1 LNPVVDFPDTIVAL
15 SSGRLPAGVAVVRIS
30 GSETRFVIE
39 TIVGKVPEPRRA
51 TYATLRMRSGAKI
64 DSGLLLFFP
73 GPRSFT
79 GEDCAEFQ
87 IHGGKAAVA
96 ALLDTMSALPGVR
109 HAEAGEFTRR
119 AFLNG
124 KLDLVETEALADLI
138 AAETEAQRRLAVLNA
153 GGAQSQLYANW
164 RQRLI
169 HARAMIEAEL
179 DFADE
184 SDVPGSVAAAVW
196 TDVDKLLDE
205 IGDHIRGYHR
215 AEIIRDGY
223 DVVIIGAPNAG
234 KSSLLN
240 ALARRDVAI
249 VSDEPGTT
257 RDLLELSLD
266 LHGIKVRLTDTA
278 GIRESAGKVEA
289 IGIERAMRRAETAD
303 LVLLLSDLSQE
314 PGAKLPSSPIPD
326 VIHIA
331 TKCDLLGAATHQPAA
346 GTAYPVREPVALY
359 TGDGLNDVSPPTFR
373 VSSVTGEGIAEL
385 LDLLA
390 RKAAEA
396 AGASGDVLPSR
407 LRHVELLRETQ
418 DHLRSALGDDGR
430 GLELRADDL
439 RQAANRLGRISGAV
453 DVEDLLDIIFSQ
465 FCIGK

>member
-1 LNPVVDFPDTIVAL
+1 VTSIDFPDTIVAL

-30 GSETRFVIE
+30 GKLTRFVLE
-39 TIVGKVPEPRRA
+39 TILGRVTEPRVA
-51 TYATLRMRSGAKI
+51 TYTTIRTPAGAKI
-64 DSGLLLFFP
+64 DSGLTLFFP
-73 GPRSFT
+73 GPHSFT

-96 ALLDTMSALPGVR
+96 ALLSTLTYLPRVR

-138 AAETEAQRRLAVLNA
+138 SAETEAQRRLAVLNVD
-153 GGAQSQLYANW
+153 GAQSKLYAGW

-184 SDVPGSVAAAVW
+184 SDVPGSVAEAVW
-196 TDVDKLLDE
+196 MDMGKLLGQ
-205 IGDHIRGYHR
+205 IRDHIDGYHR

-223 DVVIIGAPNAG
+223 DVVIVGAPNAG

-240 ALARRDVAI
+240 ALARRDAVI

-257 RDLLELSLD
+257 RDLVELSLD
-266 LHGIKVRLTDTA
+266 LNGIKIRLTDTA
-278 GIRESAGKVEA
+278 GIREGAGKVEA
-289 IGIERAMRRAETAD
+289 IGIGRAMRRAEAAD
-303 LVLLLSDLSQE
+303 LVLVLSDLSVPAVADFPE
-314 PGAKLPSSPIPD
+314 FVIPN
-326 VIHIA
+326 VIHIG
-331 TKCDLLGAATHQPAA
+331 TKCDLPSSTAIRTAPTVQASAHTHPDAAQGVQP
-346 GTAYPVREPVALY
+346 GRITPV
-359 TGDGLNDVSPPTFR
+359 TFK
-373 VSSVTGEGIAEL
+373 VSSVSGEGIAAL
-385 LDLLA
+385 LDMLGQ
-390 RKAAEA
+390 KAVEA
-396 AGASGDVLPSR
+396 AGAAGDVLPSR
-407 LRHVELLRETQ
+407 LRHVELLRETER
-418 DHLRSALGDDGR
+418 HLRSALNDDGR

-439 RQAANRLGRISGAV
+439 RLAADRLGRISGAV
-453 DVEDLLDIIFSQ
+453 DVEDLLDVIFSQ